1 MELLQRYSRKVREGS
16 LSSTMMDLQPS
27 SLNQTTNLAECA
39 VCHQVLSERYESCV
53 QIGKSSYIHICW
65 HWEILKICFFAA
77 NPKRA
82 GALWRRLLLLLS
94 SLFQV
99 RQKFFFQTRK
109 CLKNLWGVQ
118 IVIIMNK
125 KPSPQRLISSC
136 NNRFQLEMYFFFCFK
151 VQTVNRITCC
161 SRAKPT
167 LDRLNLKFLQSFLSG
182 CPGPKYWR
190 SAGVWIFPGA
200 I

>member
-1 MELLQRYSRKVREGS
+1 
-16 LSSTMMDLQPS
+16 MMDLQPS

-39 VCHQVLSERYESCV
+39 VCHQVFSERFESCV
-53 QIGKSSYIHICW
+53 QIGKSPYIFVDTERYWKSVFCS
-65 HWEILKICFFAA
+65 LSQKGGFTMAA
-77 NPKRA
+77 SPATLVEPFSGETK
-82 GALWRRLLLLLS
+82 
-94 SLFQV
+94 V
-99 RQKFFFQTRK
+99 FFFQTRK

>member
-1 MELLQRYSRKVREGS
+1 
-16 LSSTMMDLQPS
+16 MMDLQPS

-39 VCHQVLSERYESCV
+39 VCHQVLSERYESSV
-53 QIGKSSYIHICW
+53 QIGKTSYRFVDTEKYW
-65 HWEILKICFFAA
+65 KPVFAA
-77 NPKRA
+77 NSKRA

>member
-1 MELLQRYSRKVREGS
+1 MSHVSKLAKVHKYIFVGTERYWKSVF
-16 LSSTMMDLQPS
+16 LQPIPKGR
-27 SLNQTTNLAECA
+27 
-39 VCHQVLSERYESCV
+39 VHYGGVSCYSCRAFFRWD
-53 QIGKSSYIHICW
+53 KS
-65 HWEILKICFFAA
+65 
-77 NPKRA
+77 
-82 GALWRRLLLLLS
+82 
-94 SLFQV
+94 
-99 RQKFFFQTRK
+99 FFFQTRK

-167 LDRLNLKFLQSFLSG
+167 LDRLNLKFQQSFLSG

-190 SAGVWIFPGA
+190 SAGVWIFPGVY

>member
-1 MELLQRYSRKVREGS
+1 
-16 LSSTMMDLQPS
+16 MMDLQPS

-65 HWEILKICFFAA
+65 HWEILKICFLQPI
-77 NPKRA
+77 PKGRVHYGGVSCYSCRA
-82 GALWRRLLLLLS
+82 FFRWDKS
-94 SLFQV
+94 
-99 RQKFFFQTRK
+99 FFFQTRK

-136 NNRFQLEMYFFFCFK
+136 NNWFQLEMYFFFCFK